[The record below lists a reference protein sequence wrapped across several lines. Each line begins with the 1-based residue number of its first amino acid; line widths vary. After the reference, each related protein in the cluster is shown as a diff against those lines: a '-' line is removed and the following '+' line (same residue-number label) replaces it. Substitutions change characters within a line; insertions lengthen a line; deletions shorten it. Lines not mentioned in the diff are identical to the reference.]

1 MTMFTKAPRVMLVD
15 DEAPT
20 RQLLAQ
26 ALAEEGVVVLG
37 QAGTGDAGVEMA
49 HTLHPEVVLMDLRMP
64 DGCGIEAAR
73 RIKEDM
79 PHTQVLLLTA
89 YEGELPSRSAYA
101 VGAYAYLIKG
111 CSVSLIRDMV
121 TTAATLCR
129 SLQQGTAKQLTAAPG
144 GD

>member
-1 MTMFTKAPRVMLVD
+1 MTMFTKPPRVLLVD
-15 DEAPT
+15 DEAPS

-26 ALAEEGVVVLG
+26 ALSEEGIAVVG
-37 QAGTGDAGVEMA
+37 QAGTGDEGVEIA
-49 HTLHPEVVLMDLRMP
+49 RTLNPEVVLMDLRMP
-64 DGCGIEAAR
+64 DGSGIEAAR
-73 RIKEDM
+73 RIKKDR

-121 TTAATLCR
+121 MTAAALCR
-129 SLQQGTAKQLTAAPG
+129 ALKQGAAKQLTAAPG

>member
-1 MTMFTKAPRVMLVD
+1 MTMFTKAPRVLLVD

-20 RQLLAQ
+20 REVLAQ
-26 ALAEEGVVVLG
+26 ALAEEGIAVVG
-37 QAGTGDAGVEMA
+37 QAGTGDAGVELA
-49 HTLHPEVVLMDLRMP
+49 RTLYPEVVLMDLRMP
-64 DGCGIEAAR
+64 DGSGIEAAR

-79 PHTQVLLLTA
+79 PHSQVLLLTA

-121 TTAATLCR
+121 MTAAALCR
-129 SLQQGTAKQLTAAPG
+129 ALQQGAAQQLTAAPG